1 MFDIDIGILRS
12 FGNFLQLNGTA
23 RPSIAL
29 GNFQEMEDLKLNE
42 SDRGKAEEAV
52 AGALGSIYAGQ

>member
-1 MFDIDIGILRS
+1 MLS
-12 FGNFLQLNGTA
+12 QLVPNLLQLNGTA

-29 GNFQEMEDLKLNE
+29 ENFQEMEDLKLNE
-42 SDRGKAEEAV
+42 SDRSKAEEAV

>member
-1 MFDIDIGILRS
+1 L
-12 FGNFLQLNGTA
+12 LQLNGTA

-29 GNFQEMEDLKLNE
+29 ENFQEMEDLKLIE

-52 AGALGSIYAGQ
+52 AGALGSIYAGQWPSGADTVFS